1 METVSGNEW
10 WFVETPLKGPLSI
23 WETSEKYNVY
33 WVTSQARAQVKFKS
47 RVKFQSTSIF
57 PFFLLLIFLFCL
69 ALF

>member
-1 METVSGNEW
+1 MEAVSGNLW

-33 WVTSQARAQVKFKS
+33 WVMSQARAQVKFKS

-57 PFFLLLIFLFCL
+57 PFFLLLIFLFSV
-69 ALF
+69 